1 MNDKPGRPRTDSKH
15 YGVILPNHIHVWV
28 KQNGGSA
35 MVRQLIT
42 DHKRQ
47 MEKTAN
53 DSPRTS

>member
-1 MNDKPGRPRTDSKH
+1 MSDKPGRPRTDSRH
-15 YGVILPNHIHVWV
+15 YGVILPGHIHAWV

-47 MEKTAN
+47 QEKTAN